1 MLMNLWSIW
10 LIPLLGFVADQRS
23 LLAVFWVLAGV
34 SLIGLGLLVA
44 LWLRADGRAAQR
56 EPIAAGAP
64 GG

>member
-10 LIPLLGFVADQRS
+10 LIPLLGFIADRNS
-23 LLAVFWVLAGV
+23 LLAAFWVLGAV
-34 SLIGLGLLVA
+34 SLGGLGLFVA

-56 EPIAAGAP
+56 EAAVVAAP